1 MKLQS
6 PVRWTAAA
14 TASCL
19 STLAAAGLSQSAIT
33 SPGGFVQAGADP
45 STSGG
50 SGWPGADLTSW
61 SIGGAGSMLAELAFA
76 GNGTASRSAS
86 ASGTNISNNS
96 DGLVGMGY
104 AKFNAFNSAPNNSF
118 FPMGIVNGG
127 WKETFM
133 VSNAALTGQ
142 NGFMQFTVHVTGS
155 LFATGFA
162 GSTATQITGY
172 KDNSQLMSNSL
183 FSPGNSTL
191 ISTDRQYGNWSLSTS
206 GNPNSDSK
214 AVNGTVTFAVPI
226 TFGTSFTLGVYG
238 YARGSMRSSSG
249 VGGISTG
256 RASNIIITWGGIS
269 NIYFNG
275 SPIGG
280 STVSSS
286 TGINWGQPIQPPA
299 PCPGDLNGDN
309 QVDDSDFSIF
319 AGAYNILDC
328 ADPSMPAG
336 CPADLNGDGFVDDA
350 DFVLF
355 VAAYNDLLCP

>member
-1 MKLQS
+1 MLPSQT
-6 PVRWTAAA
+6 RLTAAM

-19 STLAAAGLSQSAIT
+19 STLAAAGLSQSTIV

-50 SGWPGADLTSW
+50 GGWPGADLSSTIS
-61 SIGGAGSMLAELAFA
+61 GTGSMLAELAFA

-118 FPMGIVNGG
+118 FPIGIANGG
-127 WKETFM
+127 WKETFT
-133 VSNAALTGQ
+133 VSNGALTGQ
-142 NGFMQFTVHVTGS
+142 SGFMQFTVLVTGS

-172 KDNSQLMSNSL
+172 KDNLQLMTNSL
-183 FSPGNSTL
+183 SSPGNSTL
-191 ISTDRQYGNWSLSTS
+191 ISTDRQYGNWAISTS

-214 AVNGTVTFAVPI
+214 VVNGTATFAVPI
-226 TFGTSFTLGVYG
+226 TFGTPFTLGVYG

-256 RASNIIITWGGIS
+256 QASNILIRWGGIT

-280 STVSSS
+280 STVNSG

-299 PCPGDLNGDN
+299 PCPGDINGDN
-309 QVDDSDFSIF
+309 QVDDADFSLF
-319 AGAYNILDC
+319 AAAYNILDL
-328 ADPSMPAG
+328 S
-336 CPADLNGDGFVDDA
+336 LIHI
-350 DFVLF
+350 
-355 VAAYNDLLCP
+355 